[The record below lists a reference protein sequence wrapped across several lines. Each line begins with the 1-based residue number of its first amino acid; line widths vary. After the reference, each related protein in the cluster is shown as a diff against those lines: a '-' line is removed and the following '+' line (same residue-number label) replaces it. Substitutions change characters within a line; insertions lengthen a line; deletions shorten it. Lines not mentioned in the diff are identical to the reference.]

1 MKVKIKMFLDTVAA
15 ILNLF
20 VACFPDNSLFM
31 RIIGASLAFLFS
43 WNIYDDYRELK
54 KLKENG

>member
-1 MKVKIKMFLDTVAA
+1 MFLDAVAA
-15 ILNLF
+15 ILNFF
-20 VACFPDNSLFM
+20 VACYPDNSLFM

-43 WNIYDDYRELK
+43 WNIYDDLRELK